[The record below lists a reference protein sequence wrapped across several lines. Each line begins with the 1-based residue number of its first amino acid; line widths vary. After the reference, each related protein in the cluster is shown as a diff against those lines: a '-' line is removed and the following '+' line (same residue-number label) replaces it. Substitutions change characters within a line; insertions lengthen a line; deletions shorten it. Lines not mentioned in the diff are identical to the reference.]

1 MLVILLIAGIFIAI
15 VFGKG
20 GVGLMKG
27 CVTLIFGVMLLLVG
41 SAIV

>member
-1 MLVILLIAGIFIAI
+1 MLFLLILGIFIAI

-20 GVGLMKG
+20 GVDLVKG
-27 CVTLIFGVMLLLVG
+27 CITLIFGVMLLLVG